1 MIVPL
6 IKIGSSKGIR
16 IPRHLIEK
24 CGLGDAVELRVE
36 EGKLV
41 ILPDRPSRA
50 NWASKFE
57 RASVRPAAPSLLG
70 EGITNDFDNEEW
82 EW

>member
-6 IKIGSSKGIR
+6 IKIGNSKGIR

-24 CGLGDAVELRVE
+24 CGLSDTVELRVE

-41 ILPDRPSRA
+41 ISPSA
-50 NWASKFE
+50 LSPLWEAIGTSFDGQE
-57 RASVRPAAPSLLG
+57 RK
-70 EGITNDFDNEEW
+70 W
-82 EW
+82 